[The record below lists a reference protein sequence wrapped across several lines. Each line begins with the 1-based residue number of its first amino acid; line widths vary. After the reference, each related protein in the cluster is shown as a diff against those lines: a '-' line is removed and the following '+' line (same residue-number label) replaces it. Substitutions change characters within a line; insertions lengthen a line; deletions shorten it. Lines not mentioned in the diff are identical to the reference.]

1 MDWKKHILTLLNAG
15 MTRDQIAAA
24 MGVTTNAV
32 REILAGRTKSPRADA
47 AIRLLSIRPD
57 IFGGFSAAHCAA
69 PSLPTPECAGVA
81 G

>member
-47 AIRLLSIRPD
+47 AIRLLSLRPD
-57 IFGGFSAAHCAA
+57 IFGPFPQVPLSHAVD
-69 PSLPTPECAGVA
+69 AGV
-81 G
+81 GVGM